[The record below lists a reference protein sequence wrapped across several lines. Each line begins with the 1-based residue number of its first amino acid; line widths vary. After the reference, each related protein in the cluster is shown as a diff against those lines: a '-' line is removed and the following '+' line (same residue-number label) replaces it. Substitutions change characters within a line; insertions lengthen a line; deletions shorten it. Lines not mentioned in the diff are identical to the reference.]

1 MFAWATK
8 RRAAGDRDWYWA
20 ASPEARREYD
30 AFGPWVD
37 AVRSEA
43 EMPPRFRAAYA
54 EHRDAH
60 FLLKVPINAD
70 RSQVRPGASL
80 YRYVLAVHDDRLS
93 LLRLTDGSI
102 ATRTIRWSD
111 IAAIRSTVNLLLAS
125 WTLLLR
131 DGDAIALDYN
141 TVSSHRLDRVTD
153 FIRDQLTPTA
163 ERPNEE
169 EESGSIAVADL
180 FFQNMFNTVRRST
193 PRPVTPL
200 HFEPRDRPC
209 RDERGR
215 RRLATGLLILDATDE
230 LIIVDREAPVRRYF
244 RPTYAAR
251 LTYIPYAAMTA
262 FSLAAPPPDGKARF
276 HALTLTIDRLTIV
289 QPCLLFPDRVAVCLA
304 EHGVP
309 QRVGQ

>member
-54 EHRDAH
+54 EHRAAH

-80 YRYVLAVHDDRLS
+80 YRQVLAVHDDRLS
-93 LLRLTDGSI
+93 LLRLAEGRI

-111 IAAIRSTVNLLLAS
+111 IAAVRSYTNLLLAS
-125 WTLLLR
+125 WSLLLR
-131 DGDAIALDYN
+131 DGDVITVDYN

-169 EESGSIAVADL
+169 GEGGSIAVADL
-180 FFQNMFNTVRRST
+180 FFQNMFNAVRRST
-193 PRPVTPL
+193 PRPVVPI

-209 RDERGR
+209 RDERGH
-215 RRLATGLLILDATDE
+215 RRLATGLMILDATDE
-230 LIIVDREAPVRRYF
+230 LIIIDRGLAVRRYF

-251 LTYIPYAAMTA
+251 LTYIPYAALTG
-262 FSLAAPPPDGKARF
+262 FSLAAPPPDGKVRF
-276 HALTLTIDRLTIV
+276 HTLTLTIDRQTIV
-289 QPCLLFPDRVAVCLA
+289 QPCLVSPDRVAACLA
-304 EHGVP
+304 EHGIP
-309 QRVGQ
+309 RGAGQ